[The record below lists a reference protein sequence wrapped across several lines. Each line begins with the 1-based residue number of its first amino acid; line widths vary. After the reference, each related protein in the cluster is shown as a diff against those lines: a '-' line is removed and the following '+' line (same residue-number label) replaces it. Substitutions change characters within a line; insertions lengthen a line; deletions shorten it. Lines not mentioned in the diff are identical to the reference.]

1 MMFSDLRRV
10 RCLVFAYG
18 SGVFQQ
24 DNTRDLSQNMTDFII
39 GVEDSQSW
47 HRENLRLH
55 PSHYSG
61 LARLGGPE
69 RVASWQ
75 EQYGA
80 KLYFNTLVPWPGKG
94 SIKYG
99 VIQRQHLGRYPAM
112 AHTDPPHS
120 PL

>member
-1 MMFSDLRRV
+1 MTSIKASNSLTFPDLCRV

-24 DNTRDLSQNMTDFII
+24 DNSSDLSQNMTDFII
-39 GVEDSQSW
+39 GVEDSESW

-55 PSHYSG
+55 PGHYSG
-61 LARLGGPE
+61 LARMGGAG

-75 EQYGA
+75 ENFGA
-80 KLYFNTLVPWPGKG
+80 KLYFNTLVPWPDKG

-99 VIQRQHLGRYPAM
+99 VIQRRHLGR
-112 AHTDPPHS
+112 
-120 PL
+120 

>member
-1 MMFSDLRRV
+1 MYFHLG

-24 DNTRDLSQNMTDFII
+24 DNNKDISHNMTDFVI
-39 GVEDSQSW
+39 GVRESESW

-55 PSHYSG
+55 PGHYSG
-61 LARLGGPE
+61 LARLGGAG

-75 EQYGA
+75 EKFGA
-80 KLYFNTLVPWPGKG
+80 RLYFNTLVPWPDKG

-99 VIQRQHLGRYPAM
+99 VIQRRHLGR
-112 AHTDPPHS
+112 
-120 PL
+120 